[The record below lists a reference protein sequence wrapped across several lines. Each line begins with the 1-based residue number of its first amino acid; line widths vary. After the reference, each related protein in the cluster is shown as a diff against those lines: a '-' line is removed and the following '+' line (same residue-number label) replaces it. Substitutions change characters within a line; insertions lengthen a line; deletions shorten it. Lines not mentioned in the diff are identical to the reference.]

1 VSDSDTVSATN
12 RWSEENSATFI
23 DLAAIFV
30 PGRGEQTA
38 TLLDLIPAERGEQF
52 TIVELASG
60 EGVLAEAIMERF
72 PHCRYVALDGSSL
85 MRERTAQRVERFRDR
100 LEVRP
105 FEIAGSQWRAIL
117 PHPLRCVLSS
127 LCVHHLSGEQKQQ
140 LFKEMRQHLE
150 PGGALLLADIIE
162 PASQRVANLFSR
174 QYEEITRAQSLAIKG
189 DLSGFEQF
197 QQLQWNYF
205 AYDYGTGQT
214 FDQPSLI
221 SDQLLWLREAGFSQ
235 VDCYW
240 MRAGHAVY
248 GGYK

>member
-1 VSDSDTVSATN
+1 VSDTMPVTN
-12 RWSEENSATFI
+12 QWSEDNSATFI
-23 DLAAIFV
+23 DLAEIFV
-30 PGRGEQTA
+30 PGRAEQVS
-38 TLLDLIPAERGEQF
+38 TLLDLIPAQYDEPF

-60 EGVLAEAIMERF
+60 EGLLVEAIMARF
-72 PHCRYVALDGSSL
+72 PHCHYVALDGSPL
-85 MRERTAQRVERFRDR
+85 MRERTVQRVERFKER
-100 LEVRP
+100 LEMRS
-105 FEIAGSQWRAIL
+105 FEIASSEWRATL
-117 PHPLRCVLSS
+117 PQPLRCVLSS

-140 LFKEMRQHLE
+140 LFQDMVAHLE

-162 PASQRVANLFSR
+162 PATPRIANLFAR

-189 DLSGFEQF
+189 DLSGFKQF
-197 QQLQWNYF
+197 QNLQWNYF

-221 SDQLLWLREAGFSQ
+221 SDQLFWLREAGFTQ

-248 GGYK
+248 GGYR